1 MKVPEP
7 RKLPSGTWF
16 IQLRLGGV
24 SVPVS
29 ALTKK
34 ECIRQAELIKA
45 EHRAAARERRYA
57 ECTVR
62 QALDEYIAKKSALSP
77 STIQGY
83 EKIRDQYFQQLM
95 DVPLKKLTVQ
105 MVNDAIYA
113 EQARISRRGRPLS
126 AKTICEAWHLI
137 STAMKHKGVQLS
149 APPDLPEVK
158 KKPVQILS
166 FDEIFPA
173 VKGSDIEL
181 ECLLAAWLSLTISEI
196 RGLTKSKSIYKG
208 KLTVVE
214 TVVDIHGQPVRKE
227 GGKEVERVRVLDIPP
242 YVQTLNDNVEG
253 DALCT
258 KTAQA
263 VNKRY
268 QRLLEK
274 AGLPKSSF
282 HKLRHT
288 FASEAA
294 RLMIQPEIIQQA
306 GGWKTPHVMK
316 TVYTHTFSQ
325 ARQDADARMNAYYDS
340 VVNKTVNANALADEN
355 EK

>member
-7 RKLPSGTWF
+7 RKLASGTWF
-16 IQLRLGGV
+16 IQLRLGGQ
-24 SVPVS
+24 SITVS
-29 ALTKK
+29 APSKK
-34 ECIRQAELIKA
+34 ECIRRAELIKA
-45 EHRAAARERRYA
+45 EHRSSLREQRHA
-57 ECTVR
+57 DCTVG
-62 QALDEYIAKKSALSP
+62 QAVDEYIAKKSALSP

-83 EKIRDQYFQQLM
+83 EKIRNQYFQQLM
-95 DVPLKKLTVQ
+95 AVPLKKISVEL
-105 MVNDAIYA
+105 VNDAIYA
-113 EQARISRRGRPLS
+113 EQARVSRRGKPLS

-137 STAMKHKGVQLS
+137 STAISHKGVRLS
-149 APPDLPEVK
+149 EPPDLPEIK

-166 FDEIFPA
+166 FEEVFAA
-173 VKGSDIEL
+173 VRGSDIEL
-181 ECLLAAWLSLTISEI
+181 ECLLAAWMSLTISEI

-214 TVVDIHGQPVRKE
+214 TVIDVHSQPVRKE

-242 YVQTLNDNVEG
+242 YIQALIDQVDG
-253 DALCT
+253 DVICT
-258 KTAQA
+258 KTSQA

-294 RLMIQPEIIQQA
+294 RLQIQPEIIQQH

-316 TVYTHTFSQ
+316 TVYTHTFSD
-325 ARQDADARMNAYYDS
+325 ARQAADKRMSDYYEAIIQ
-340 VVNKTVNANALADEN
+340 NNENANKNAN
-355 EK
+355 QQEK